1 MPKPQITIA
10 GIGYV
15 GLSNAVFLAQHN
27 HATTLDIAPEKI
39 RAIQDIINNL
49 EKFKQDSTVIVD
61 NRIKEGIQNMEEKVY
76 TRDLFHQNV

>member
-1 MPKPQITIA
+1 MPKSQITIA

-39 RAIQDIINNL
+39 RAIPS
-49 EKFKQDSTVIVD
+49 KTSSTIWR
-61 NRIKEGIQNMEEKVY
+61 NSSRPA
-76 TRDLFHQNV
+76 L